1 MNYLLDTHVL
11 IWMTIEPERL
21 SQPVS
26 KIIQD
31 RKNLLFFSIASIWE
45 MQVKLQIGKLSLRL
59 PLDRLVQELS
69 NVNGLNILAIE
80 ASHVYGLADLPL
92 VHKDPFDRMLIS
104 QARAESMPL
113 LSIDGVF
120 DGYPVDRIWD

>member
-1 MNYLLDTHVL
+1 VNFLIDTHVL
-11 IWMTIEPERL
+11 IWMTIEPDRL
-21 SQPVS
+21 SESVS
-26 KIIQD
+26 KIVQN
-31 RKNLLFFSIASIWE
+31 RKNSLFLSMASIWE
-45 MQVKLQIGKLSLRL
+45 MQVKLQIGKLTLRL
-59 PLDRLVQELS
+59 PLDRLIEDQS
-69 NVNGLNILAIE
+69 DVNGLNILEIK

-120 DGYPVDRIWD
+120 DGYPVHRIWD